1 MTFAWDIRARV
12 QFEGDAHVQED
23 SCGFNGATA
32 WIIDGATTLLEPLDL
47 PAASNPQW
55 LAQHLSVVLG
65 ARSAGTAHAG
75 GRTGC
80 TVQGVQAVLADALA
94 AIDAAATPLVGAER
108 VRFPSAALS
117 IAQLN
122 SKGVEIASLAD
133 CTVVLRTDD
142 GVTHLVRAGLAD
154 ARVDALLLDSVPASD
169 SASALEPAEQTGSE
183 RRRELLKRDRELRN
197 TPGRLWVAR
206 REPEAAQ
213 HAHVVQLGRPQIMVM
228 ASDGAWR
235 AVDLG
240 LVSGPE
246 EFLERTSTTVG
257 ALGLMYELRRHQQE
271 IGEVADD
278 ATVLTLAPL
287 SPAP

>member
-1 MTFAWDIRARV
+1 MTFTWEIRARV

-23 SCGFNGATA
+23 SCGFNGPNA

-55 LAQHLSVVLG
+55 LAQKLNVILAEPYVDPVRSGVR
-65 ARSAGTAHAG
+65 AR
-75 GRTGC
+75 
-80 TVQGVQAVLADALA
+80 LASALA
-94 AIDAAATPLVGAER
+94 AVDTAARPLVGGEL

-117 IAQLN
+117 LAQLN
-122 SKGVEIASLAD
+122 AEGVEIASLAD
-133 CTVVLRTDD
+133 CSVVVKTHD
-142 GVTHLVRAGLAD
+142 GATHLVRAELAD
-154 ARVDALLLDSVPASD
+154 AVVEPVETQVVGAVVEPVEAR
-169 SASALEPAEQTGSE
+169 LE
-183 RRRELLKRDRELRN
+183 RLRRDRELRN

-206 REPEAAQ
+206 REPEAAE
-213 HAHVVQLGRPQIMVM
+213 HAHVVQLGRPEIMVM

-246 EFLERTSTTVG
+246 EFLARTGTTLD
-257 ALGLMYELRRHQQE
+257 ALALMHELRIRQAE

-278 ATVLTLAPL
+278 AAVLTLAPAG
-287 SPAP
+287 P